1 MTKYLQL
8 CLASYLLA
16 ATYAHQAFLPKRN
29 NAILVHPSS
38 QQCLTLKQM
47 QSIRGGSDRGYGY
60 DERDYYN
67 DDRGYGSDD
76 RQGSTD
82 RYYENDRYGSREND
96 RYNDDYYGDDRDYAP
111 SVSHL

>member
-1 MTKYLQL
+1 M
-8 CLASYLLA
+8 
-16 ATYAHQAFLPKRN
+16 
-29 NAILVHPSS
+29 
-38 QQCLTLKQM
+38 
-47 QSIRGGSDRGYGY
+47 RGGSDRGYGY

-82 RYYENDRYGSREND
+82 RYYDDDRYGSREND

-111 SVSHL
+111 SVSRPLLNIQILHHMNKRNSFYMLQNVEKIIVFITIEKGKCT